1 MMPKPTRSPVLGYNH
16 NLKYRGRIFHV
27 QTEDSGPLNPRI
39 FTHLYYGGTI
49 LASKKHEYDPA
60 AAEDVVRALMQSQH
74 KSILK
79 DLKSARHDDRIT
91 KFFAAR
97 GEQLDG
103 AVLGAVDA
111 LDLDAAPE
119 AGRATPATPQPTF
132 ADTFD
137 DEPTTPDQATLAP
150 MESVDVQLD
159 TPLPVPLAAPA
170 PVQGHI
176 PMSAHAPAPQAPL
189 SETPTD
195 RTGVAA
201 TGAPRRRPVH
211 STPAMGAPVVVQR
224 TVSVGGNA
232 SVTGGSASVAGST
245 STFAGRQL
253 LRGRKP
259 APSIP
264 YVVKEGTHPLAET
277 PTPAPVDVSP
287 PAAPAPLAAASMPP
301 ARPLTPPP
309 VNATNAPITS
319 ALSGRMPPAAAAAAV
334 AAGAPVE
341 KSLDEV
347 ILAYLAQGGEGER

>member
-27 QTEDSGPLNPRI
+27 QTEDSGPVNPRI

-79 DLKSARHDDRIT
+79 ELKSARLDDRIT
-91 KFFAAR
+91 RFFAAR

-103 AVLGAVDA
+103 AVKAAVDA
-111 LDLDAAPE
+111 LDLDAAPD
-119 AGRATPATPQPTF
+119 GRATPVTPQPTF

-137 DEPTTPDQATLAP
+137 EEPTTPDQPTPAAKD
-150 MESVDVQLD
+150 ESVDVPLD
-159 TPLPVPLAAPA
+159 TPLPVPVHAAGPA
-170 PVQGHI
+170 PGQI
-176 PMSAHAPAPQAPL
+176 PLTARAPHPQAPL

-201 TGAPRRRPVH
+201 RDRRIRSPQV
-211 STPAMGAPVVVQR
+211 TPAMGVPVVVQR
-224 TVSVGGNA
+224 TVSVGGSPGA
-232 SVTGGSASVAGST
+232 SAAGST
-245 STFAGRQL
+245 NTFAGRQV

-259 APSIP
+259 APAIP
-264 YVVKEGTHPLAET
+264 YVVKEGTHPLAEAQ
-277 PTPAPVDVSP
+277 TPAPADLP
-287 PAAPAPLAAASMPP
+287 PAPAPNLPP
-301 ARPLTPPP
+301 ARPMSAPP
-309 VNATNAPITS
+309 VTAANAPITS
-319 ALSGRMPPAAAAAAV
+319 ALPGRMPPAAAAV
-334 AAGAPVE
+334 AAAAGTPVE

-347 ILAYLAQGGEGER
+347 ILAYLAQGGEGDR

>member
-27 QTEDSGPLNPRI
+27 QTEDSGPVNPRI

-79 DLKSARHDDRIT
+79 ELKSARLDDRIT

-103 AVLGAVDA
+103 AVKAAVDA
-111 LDLDAAPE
+111 LDLDAAPD
-119 AGRATPATPQPTF
+119 GRATPVTPQPTF

-137 DEPTTPDQATLAP
+137 EEPTTPDQPTAAID
-150 MESVDVQLD
+150 ESVDVPLD
-159 TPLPVPLAAPA
+159 TPLPVRLPAAPA
-170 PVQGHI
+170 PGQI
-176 PMSAHAPAPQAPL
+176 PMTARAPHPQAPL

-195 RTGVAA
+195 RTGV
-201 TGAPRRRPVH
+201 GARDRRIRSPQV
-211 STPAMGAPVVVQR
+211 TPAMGVPVVVQR
-224 TVSVGGNA
+224 TVSVGGSPGA
-232 SVTGGSASVAGST
+232 SAAGST
-245 STFAGRQL
+245 NTFAGRQV

-259 APSIP
+259 APAIP
-264 YVVKEGTHPLAET
+264 YVVKEGTHPLAEAQ
-277 PTPAPVDVSP
+277 TPAPADLP
-287 PAAPAPLAAASMPP
+287 LAPAPNLPP
-301 ARPLTPPP
+301 ARPMSAPP
-309 VNATNAPITS
+309 VTAANAPITS
-319 ALSGRMPPAAAAAAV
+319 ALPGRMPPAAAAV
-334 AAGAPVE
+334 AAAAAGTPVE

-347 ILAYLAQGGEGER
+347 ILAYLAQGGEGDR